1 MATHQ
6 TRIRNIV
13 GREPKTLEEIVRI
26 AGSRRRASGLRWRSL
41 LLMAGCV
48 GAMAATARP
57 PRPSVFELR
66 DSRPWAR

>member
-26 AGSRRRASGLRWRSL
+26 AGFAPSRVRVAVEKLIARGRLRRRDGGYCKTS
-41 LLMAGCV
+41 
-48 GAMAATARP
+48 
-57 PRPSVFELR
+57 
-66 DSRPWAR
+66 